1 MKKYILI
8 MGLMTCMCLMATS
21 CKSEDEDDINMTTSK
36 FNDFLGKPGE
46 YSGYWTVF
54 GAKADSCVMTCNGEM
69 ITFSKM
75 PVSTILNLLYIYDS
89 LQGGELPTDNIG
101 SYAGTKSIN
110 LDNVQIDEKPFTVVA
125 NQTGYTGTN
134 TYFSAAELHK
144 IDFGHAV
151 DESLL
156 QYTGLLSSMHYS
168 FGVTNSEG
176 KRWSYCLSFDKENYG
191 VYNTAQKSRIIRF
204 YIKRIGIV
212 FSTDNG
218 EVRADVTNE
227 FDPMWELTFISN
239 DN

>member
-8 MGLMTCMCLMATS
+8 MGLMTSMCLMATS
-21 CKSEDEDDINMTTSK
+21 CKSEDEDDINMTTSN
-36 FNDFLGKPGE
+36 FNDFLGSQGE
-46 YSGYWTVF
+46 YPGYWTVF

-89 LQGGELPTDNIG
+89 LQGGELSTENIG
-101 SYAGTKSIN
+101 SYAGKKSIN
-110 LDNVQIDEKPFTVVA
+110 LDNVQINEKPFTVVA

-134 TYFSAAELHK
+134 TYFSAAEGRK
-144 IDFGHAV
+144 IDFGSAV

-176 KRWSYCLSFDKENYG
+176 KRCSYCLSFDKENYG
-191 VYNTAQKSRIIRF
+191 VYNTAQKSRVIRF
-204 YIKRIGIV
+204 YIKRIGVV
-212 FSTDNG
+212 FSADNG

>member
-21 CKSEDEDDINMTTSK
+21 CKSEDEDVINMTTSN
-36 FNDFLGKPGE
+36 FNDFLGSQGE
-46 YSGYWTVF
+46 YPGYWTVF

-134 TYFSAAELHK
+134 TYFSAAELHQ

-151 DESLL
+151 DESLV

-176 KRWSYCLSFDKENYG
+176 KRLSYCLSFDKENYG

>member
-8 MGLMTCMCLMATS
+8 MGLMTSMCLMATS
-21 CKSEDEDDINMTTSK
+21 CKSEDEDVINMTTSN
-36 FNDFLGKPGE
+36 FNDFLGSQGE
-46 YSGYWTVF
+46 YPGYWTVF

-89 LQGGELPTDNIG
+89 LQGGELSTENIG
-101 SYAGTKSIN
+101 SYAGKKSIN
-110 LDNVQIDEKPFTVVA
+110 LDNVQINEKPFTVVA

-151 DESLL
+151 DESLV

-176 KRWSYCLSFDKENYG
+176 KRSSYCLSFDKENYG
-191 VYNTAQKSRIIRF
+191 VYNNAQKSRVIRF

>member
-8 MGLMTCMCLMATS
+8 MGLMTSMCLMATS
-21 CKSEDEDDINMTTSK
+21 CKSEDEDVINMTTSN
-36 FNDFLGKPGE
+36 FNDFLGSQGE
-46 YSGYWTVF
+46 YPGYWTVF

-89 LQGGELPTDNIG
+89 LQGGELSTENIG

-110 LDNVQIDEKPFTVVA
+110 LDNVQIDENPFTVVA

-144 IDFGHAV
+144 IDFGYAV

-156 QYTGLLSSMHYS
+156 QYSNLLSSMYYS

-191 VYNTAQKSRIIRF
+191 VYNTAQKSRVIRF

-212 FSTDNG
+212 FSADNG